1 MAKGSGMI
9 HPNMAT
15 MLGVCILTVLLNFLR
30 EAYFFLLFFLF
41 FHFFILVCVFQ
52 VITTDALVTS
62 DVWRKMVQIAVN
74 RSFNQI
80 TVWNI
85 IALFQFIL

>member
-1 MAKGSGMI
+1 
-9 HPNMAT
+9 
-15 MLGVCILTVLLNFLR
+15 
-30 EAYFFLLFFLF
+30 
-41 FHFFILVCVFQ
+41 LVCVFQ

-85 IALFQFIL
+85 IAFFQFIL

>member
-1 MAKGSGMI
+1 
-9 HPNMAT
+9 
-15 MLGVCILTVLLNFLR
+15 
-30 EAYFFLLFFLF
+30 
-41 FHFFILVCVFQ
+41 VFQ

-62 DVWRKMVQIAVN
+62 DIWRKMVQISVN

-85 IALFQFIL
+85 IALILSVL